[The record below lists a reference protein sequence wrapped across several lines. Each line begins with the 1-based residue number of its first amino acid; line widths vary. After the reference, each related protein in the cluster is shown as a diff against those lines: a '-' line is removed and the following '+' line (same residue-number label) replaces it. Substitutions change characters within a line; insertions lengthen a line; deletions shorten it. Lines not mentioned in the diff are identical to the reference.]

1 MQMLT
6 RIVPVVID
14 GQEIYPSNHA
24 VIAQDPLIHY
34 QWNKLEL
41 PANLAN
47 KGYYFEIWDS
57 GNKPVPGFRAQ
68 KLESNIVDIKSID
81 PSLMPGIRVVLF
93 KPSIVTETINV
104 NQSIYFTYQQ
114 ATNYNLFG
122 LAILLT
128 LIYVGLIIAAVKW
141 RITFKNIW
149 HGTKRLLT
157 TNSKSYTDN
166 ENIGRTIALY
176 GWLTLLWSGL
186 FGVILGSYIGGIQII
201 YLIIKLPFLLIG
213 ALIFS
218 LISLV
223 VLSLLLGVK
232 ASVKEIIVQAF
243 QLIAITA
250 LALASFSPIMW
261 FYIHIPQVH
270 DQLLVSMVMFFC
282 ISGMLAAFCLAKWL
296 KNLHWLTRWVITGIW
311 VLLYGMVLLQL
322 GWLLRPWVG
331 ITDDLHGTLP
341 FTRLYSGNVYVEL
354 FNTIQRTAD

>member
-1 MQMLT
+1 
-6 RIVPVVID
+6 VPVVLD
-14 GQEIYPSNHA
+14 DQEIYPSGH
-24 VIAQDPLIHY
+24 VIIAQDPLIHY
-34 QWNKLEL
+34 QWNTLEL
-41 PANLAN
+41 PDNLAN
-47 KGYYFEIWDS
+47 RGYYFEIWDN

-68 KLESNIVDIKSID
+68 KLESSSISLNSID
-81 PSLMPGIRVVLF
+81 PSLIPGIRVVIF
-93 KPSIVTETINV
+93 KPSTVTEAINV
-104 NQSIYFTYQQ
+104 NQPIYFTYQQ

-128 LIYVGLIIAAVKW
+128 LIYAGLILAAVKW
-141 RITFKNIW
+141 HITF
-149 HGTKRLLT
+149 
-157 TNSKSYTDN
+157 
-166 ENIGRTIALY
+166 RTIWQNTKQLLNRQIASENFGKRIAVY

-186 FGVILGSYIGGIQII
+186 FGIIVGSYIGGIQII

-232 ASVKEIIVQAF
+232 ASVKEIITQAF

-261 FYIHIPQVH
+261 FYIHIPQAH

-296 KNLHWLTRWVITGIW
+296 KQLNWLTRLAITGIW
-311 VLLYGMVLLQL
+311 VLLYGMMLLQL

-354 FNTIQRTAD
+354 FNTINRTTK